1 VAQGRRDVN
10 SNLPSHQIYCDARRG
25 LEQPDPAVRQRG
37 RGDELEGQIAVV
49 TGGASGIGAAVAKDL
64 TAAGARV
71 VTWDITGSAD
81 VLCDI
86 RDEES
91 VKAAMRRTVREAG
104 VPSAWIMSAGIN
116 GRAPFVDTPLAD
128 CDRIFEVNA
137 RGTYICMREAARA
150 IIDARIDGSMILLS
164 STWHPQRS
172 VLSSLLDLKGRGNSP
187 GEGCRGRTRKVRH
200 QG

>member
-1 VAQGRRDVN
+1 MK
-10 SNLPSHQIYCDARRG
+10 
-25 LEQPDPAVRQRG
+25 
-37 RGDELEGQIAVV
+37 LEGRIAVV

-128 CDRIFEVNA
+128 WDRIFEVNA

-164 STWHPQRS
+164 STSAVDSHWPS
-172 VLSSLLDLKGRGNSP
+172 DA
-187 GEGCRGRTRKVRH
+187 
-200 QG
+200 